1 MIDECDD
8 LQLQEVVTVKQ
19 PDESSFHVCIVKPYA
34 PPPPLGRPRLR
45 GKRKKKLLNE
55 QPHSSDSND
64 LVIQNHHRRE
74 LRVDKDPEKRFDVCR
89 EEVYNDLA
97 SHHRIRIPEV
107 QFAPRTLRQ
116 SVLFEEFSIDSIG
129 PLLMDQLCF
138 RVHPI
143 DVGHHRLEE
152 TVT

>member
-1 MIDECDD
+1 MIRD
-8 LQLQEVVTVKQ
+8 
-19 PDESSFHVCIVKPYA
+19 
-34 PPPPLGRPRLR
+34 
-45 GKRKKKLLNE
+45 
-55 QPHSSDSND
+55 
-64 LVIQNHHRRE
+64 HHRRE
-74 LRVDKDPEKRFDVCR
+74 LLVIKDPEEQFDVCR
-89 EEVYNDLA
+89 EAVFNGLA

-116 SVLFEEFSIDSIG
+116 SALFEEFSIDFIG

-143 DVGHHRLEE
+143 DVGHRLEE